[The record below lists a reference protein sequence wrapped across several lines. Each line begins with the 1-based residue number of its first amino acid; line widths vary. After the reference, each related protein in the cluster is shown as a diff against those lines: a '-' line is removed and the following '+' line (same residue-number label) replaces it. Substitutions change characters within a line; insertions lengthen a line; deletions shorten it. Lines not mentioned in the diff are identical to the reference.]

1 MVKFS
6 VLLFAIGA
14 KLRISGLASAE
25 FRKLLRMERFV
36 LVIRTADGCRARSYH
51 VGKGRAWAR
60 RGTDP
65 AADTQ
70 LVWRDAETAA
80 RTMLSKNEL
89 DVYSAIGSSKLR
101 ILGNFKYALWFMKLA
116 G

>member
-1 MVKFS
+1 VKFS
-6 VLLFAIGA
+6 ILLFAIGA
-14 KLRISGLASAE
+14 KLRMTGLASGQ
-25 FRKLLRMERFV
+25 FRKLLRRERFV
-36 LVIRTADGCRARSYH
+36 LVIRTEDGCRARTYH

-65 AADTQ
+65 RADTQ
-70 LVWRDAETAA
+70 LVWCDAETAA
-80 RTMLSKNEL
+80 RTLLSKNEL

-101 ILGNFKYALWFMKLA
+101 IFGNFKYALWFMKLA